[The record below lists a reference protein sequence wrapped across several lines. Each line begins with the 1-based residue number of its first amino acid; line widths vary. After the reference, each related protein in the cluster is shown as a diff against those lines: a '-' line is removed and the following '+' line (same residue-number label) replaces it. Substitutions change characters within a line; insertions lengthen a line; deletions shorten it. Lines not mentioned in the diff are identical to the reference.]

1 MDQQSKDYLRKVG
14 IGPEFF
20 SSVETLQLPNHSL
33 LNGVTLCELSKYM
46 PQGQARYIYEKIN
59 PCEPLAQKVV
69 RWLEE
74 CGIGNKYHV
83 YFQRLRLPSVEMI
96 HHVRTHHLLAIGMET
111 WEADIVV
118 KMIEERKRN
127 RTVIIESGD
136 EVSEKEDVS
145 EKKVLKAT
153 KRKKTAKKRGSPAKK
168 TKKNSP
174 KPGLFK
180 GFLNGKKLHL
190 GTITKNKFKQLHRKY
205 NLKRQR
211 LGDDKWT
218 YCYTVKG
225 EVKQVQFGLKHVLN
239 ILWEIE
245 RHEENQISA
254 VTSVKAVSAVPSVS
268 TVSADPAVPSVSTVS
283 AFPTVSTEL
292 K

>member
-33 LNGVTLCELSKYM
+33 LKGVTLCELSKYM

-74 CGIGNKYHV
+74 CGIGNKYYV

-118 KMIEERKRN
+118 KMIEERKRD

-136 EVSEKEDVS
+136 EVSEK
-145 EKKVLKAT
+145 KVLKVK

-180 GFLNGKKLHL
+180 GFLNGKRLHL
-190 GTITKNKFKQLHRKY
+190 GTITKTKFKQLHRKY

-218 YCYTVKG
+218 YCYMVKG

-245 RHEENQISA
+245 QHEEQQIS
-254 VTSVKAVSAVPSVS
+254 SVSANQTAPSDPITSAVP
-268 TVSADPAVPSVSTVS
+268 AFP
-283 AFPTVSTEL
+283 AFPTVSA
-292 K
+292 

>member
-33 LNGVTLCELSKYM
+33 LQGVTLRELSNYM
-46 PQGQARYIYEKIN
+46 PQGQARYIYEKLN
-59 PCEPLAQKVV
+59 PLQPLAQNVV

-96 HHVRTHHLLAIGMET
+96 HYVQTEHLLDIGMET
-111 WEADIVV
+111 WEAEIVV
-118 KMIEERKRN
+118 KMIQERKKN
-127 RTVIIESGD
+127 RTIIIDSEDEGKK
-136 EVSEKEDVS
+136 EVSEN
-145 EKKVLKAT
+145 KAI
-153 KRKKTAKKRGSPAKK
+153 KRKKPAKKRVSPAKK
-168 TKKNSP
+168 TKKNIP
-174 KPGLFK
+174 KEGVFK
-180 GFLNGKKLHL
+180 GFLNGKRLHL
-190 GTITKNKFKQLHRKY
+190 GTITKEKFKQLHRKY

-225 EVKQVQFGLKHVLN
+225 EVKQVQIGLKNVLN
-239 ILWEIE
+239 LLWEIE
-245 RHEENQISA
+245 NQIPAFPAAPA
-254 VTSVKAVSAVPSVS
+254 VTEATEATAAPAAPEA
-268 TVSADPAVPSVSTVS
+268 TAAPAVPAAPAAPEST
-283 AFPTVSTEL
+283 A
-292 K
+292 